1 MHGLVFRL
9 MVLFNLK
16 RVAEALSVLNYSQ
29 KACFALNIIKF
40 LCPLCKIQPT
50 NWTCTLYLQL
60 MLWIIW
66 GTPAYERLLFSLIFL
81 YQCHIPVSYLLT
93 TRVYVW
99 CSFLNNWL
107 RHGPWA
113 NLHWVTFTT
122 SSFSQLYI
130 LWKV

>member
-16 RVAEALSVLNYSQ
+16 RVAEALSVLSYSQ
-29 KACFALNIIKF
+29 KACFALNVIKI
-40 LCPLCKIQPT
+40 LCPLCKIHPT

-66 GTPAYERLLFSLIFL
+66 GTPAYERLLFSLIFF
-81 YQCHIPVSYLLT
+81 ISVSYSSVILINHQSIC
-93 TRVYVW
+93 VMQ
-99 CSFLNNWL
+99 FLNWL